1 MVTSRSPIRGRAR
14 GSCGRARAWVLAACT
29 LAASSLA
36 ACYEGAEEEGK
47 EAPPGY
53 PGGWCLETRNCLES
67 NWICNVDGFYCY
79 DITAPCEGMYCGW
92 HGVCNVDPESKLPFC
107 VCDPGYS
114 NDNYSLYCEPIGLT
128 GVTSAGASSGG

>member
-29 LAASSLA
+29 LAVSPL

-92 HGVCNVDPESKLPFC
+92 HGVCNVDPETKLPFC
-107 VCDPGYS
+107 ICDPGYS